1 MAKGIVLGSVLFLF
15 SVCSHAAVLS
25 PNKTKVVILGAGIA
39 GITAAKTLYDLGIED
54 FLILEGQHYIGGRI
68 QMVPFG
74 DVRIETAANW
84 IQYIGDDNPIWQL
97 KFKHRLNGIM
107 ANYSNVRVR

>member
-39 GITAAKTLYDLGIED
+39 GITALKDSIISVEEFTWFRLATCELKR
-54 FLILEGQHYIGGRI
+54 QQIG
-68 QMVPFG
+68 
-74 DVRIETAANW
+74 
-84 IQYIGDDNPIWQL
+84 
-97 KFKHRLNGIM
+97 
-107 ANYSNVRVR
+107 SNISATITPSGN